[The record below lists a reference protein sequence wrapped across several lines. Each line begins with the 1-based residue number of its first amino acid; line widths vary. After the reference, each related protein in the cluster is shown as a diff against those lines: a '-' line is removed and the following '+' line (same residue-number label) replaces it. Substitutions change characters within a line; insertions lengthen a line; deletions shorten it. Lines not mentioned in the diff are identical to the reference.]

1 VACQNGGAEP
11 GARLQRQQVGPGVAE
26 WLQAEPC
33 HRCRPC
39 IRDSQFHSDKWV
51 LKAAPCALHLSS
63 ESSQKCPHNYS
74 ALSMQK
80 VVSIGH
86 GQDHDVDTPPP
97 PPSLHT
103 HTRTLQ
109 FWTGD
114 AARMLCCW
122 RPVCRIF
129 RAGRI
134 FDICARCRPYICG
147 SILKMNKGLQRD
159 PVIDITS

>member
-97 PPSLHT
+97 LPPFTHT
-103 HTRTLQ
+103 H
-109 FWTGD
+109 
-114 AARMLCCW
+114 
-122 RPVCRIF
+122 
-129 RAGRI
+129 
-134 FDICARCRPYICG
+134 ARCNSGLEMLLECYVAGDLCVAFSVQVGFLTSVLDVDPTFVAL
-147 SILKMNKGLQRD
+147 SLK
-159 PVIDITS
+159 